1 MEEAEYPD
9 AGASMISQK
18 DISVASFWD
27 RERVVSLSE
36 EDDAVV
42 NAILEKYIAL
52 GDVPVTEEKPTQS
65 VESSVTPK
73 DETIQDG
80 KIYFEGFGWVDYEG
94 GGTEGIYGEDIYEN
108 GNTIGIMD

>member
-9 AGASMISQK
+9 ARTSMISQK

-52 GDVPVTEEKPTQS
+52 GDVPATEEKPTQS
-65 VESSVTPK
+65 AESSSTPK
-73 DETIQDG
+73 DETIQDD

-94 GGTEGIYGEDIYEN
+94 
-108 GNTIGIMD
+108 